1 MVEEAMNESL
11 PCPLFLAQTPLTSID
26 QMAWCM
32 GEKRPAPP
40 EVIRGR
46 GRIVSQLGVAPYLS
60 AHEAPRIGEVV
71 PLPPDPVPAGIHRTR
86 VGTQVIPGTAIH

>member
-26 QMAWCM
+26 QMAWCL

-40 EVIRGR
+40 EVIRG
-46 GRIVSQLGVAPYLS
+46 
-60 AHEAPRIGEVV
+60 
-71 PLPPDPVPAGIHRTR
+71 AG
-86 VGTQVIPGTAIH
+86 A

>member
-40 EVIRGR
+40 DT
-46 GRIVSQLGVAPYLS
+46 VSG
-60 AHEAPRIGEVV
+60 G
-71 PLPPDPVPAGIHRTR
+71 AG
-86 VGTQVIPGTAIH
+86 A

>member
-71 PLPPDPVPAGIHRTR
+71 PRPANPVTTR
-86 VGTQVIPGTAIH
+86 VHRSRISAQVIPGTTIH

>member
-60 AHEAPRIGEVV
+60 AHEAPESAKLYHVHPI
-71 PLPPDPVPAGIHRTR
+71 
-86 VGTQVIPGTAIH
+86 Q

>member
-26 QMAWCM
+26 QMAWCL

-46 GRIVSQLGVAPYLS
+46 GHTVSQRGQLRRRPESAKLYHFQPIQWPPVYIAPESVL
-60 AHEAPRIGEVV
+60 R
-71 PLPPDPVPAGIHRTR
+71 
-86 VGTQVIPGTAIH
+86 